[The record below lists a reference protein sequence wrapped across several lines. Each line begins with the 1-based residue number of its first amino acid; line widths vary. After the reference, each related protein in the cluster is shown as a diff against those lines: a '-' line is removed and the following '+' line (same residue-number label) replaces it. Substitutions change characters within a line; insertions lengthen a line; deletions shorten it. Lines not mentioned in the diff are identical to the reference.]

1 MIIYLG
7 TWKKNFRNAKS
18 GKNTISSNINIFLLS
33 SMFNPS
39 VLRVAA
45 FTLPPFIWIIFS
57 LPFNFTVPDPII
69 FGSKGN

>member
-45 FTLPPFIWIIFS
+45 FTLPPSI
-57 LPFNFTVPDPII
+57 
-69 FGSKGN
+69 